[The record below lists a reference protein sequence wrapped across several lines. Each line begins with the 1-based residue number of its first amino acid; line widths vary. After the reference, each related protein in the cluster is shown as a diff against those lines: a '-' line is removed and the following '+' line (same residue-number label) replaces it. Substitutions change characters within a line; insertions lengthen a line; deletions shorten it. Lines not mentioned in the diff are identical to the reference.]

1 MKAFLIALQFL
12 SRIHLASQDVWRDE
26 DFGRS
31 VLFFP
36 LVGLIIGLLLAA
48 LYGAL
53 SFILNPLGCA
63 VLVVAF
69 WFYVTGGLHADGYM
83 DTADGLFSGRS
94 RERMLEIMKDSR
106 VGSGGVMAFVFW
118 FF

>member
-12 SRIHLASQDVWRDE
+12 SRIHLASQDVWTDE

-31 VLFFP
+31 VMFFP

-53 SFILNPLGCA
+53 SFILDPFGRA
-63 VLVVAF
+63 V
-69 WFYVTGGLHADGYM
+69 
-83 DTADGLFSGRS
+83 
-94 RERMLEIMKDSR
+94 
-106 VGSGGVMAFVFW
+106 
-118 FF
+118 

>member
-12 SRIHLASQDVWRDE
+12 SRIHLASQSVWRDE

-48 LYGAL
+48 LYWA
-53 SFILNPLGCA
+53 
-63 VLVVAF
+63 
-69 WFYVTGGLHADGYM
+69 
-83 DTADGLFSGRS
+83 
-94 RERMLEIMKDSR
+94 
-106 VGSGGVMAFVFW
+106 
-118 FF
+118 

>member
-12 SRIHLASQDVWRDE
+12 SRIHLASQEVWTDE

-36 LVGLIIGLLLAA
+36 LVGLVIGLLLSA

-53 SFILNPLGCA
+53 SFILDPLA
-63 VLVVAF
+63 APSWSWSF
-69 WFYVTGGLHADGYM
+69 WFY
-83 DTADGLFSGRS
+83 
-94 RERMLEIMKDSR
+94 
-106 VGSGGVMAFVFW
+106 
-118 FF
+118 

>member
-12 SRIHLASQDVWRDE
+12 SRIHLASQDVWTDE

-36 LVGLIIGLLLAA
+36 VVGLVIGLLLAA
-48 LYGAL
+48 LYTAL
-53 SFILNPLGCA
+53 SFVFEPFGRA

-69 WFYVTGGLHADGYM
+69 WFYVTGDSM
-83 DTADGLFSGRS
+83 PTAIWIRPT
-94 RERMLEIMKDSR
+94 
-106 VGSGGVMAFVFW
+106 VFFPAAAGNGCW
-118 FF
+118 KS

>member
-53 SFILNPLGCA
+53 SLILNPLGRA
-63 VLVVAF
+63 VLIVAF
-69 WFYVTGGLHADGYM
+69 WFYLTGGLHADG
-83 DTADGLFSGRS
+83 
-94 RERMLEIMKDSR
+94 
-106 VGSGGVMAFVFW
+106 
-118 FF
+118 

>member
-12 SRIHLASQDVWRDE
+12 SRIHLASQEVWTDE

-36 LVGLIIGLLLAA
+36 LVGLVIGLLLSA

-53 SFILNPLGCA
+53 SFILDP
-63 VLVVAF
+63 F
-69 WFYVTGGLHADGYM
+69 
-83 DTADGLFSGRS
+83 
-94 RERMLEIMKDSR
+94 
-106 VGSGGVMAFVFW
+106 GSI
-118 FF
+118 

>member
-12 SRIHLASQDVWRDE
+12 SRIHLASQDVWTDE

-36 LVGLIIGLLLAA
+36 VVGLVIGLLLAA
-48 LYGAL
+48 LYTVL
-53 SFILNPLGCA
+53 SFVFEPFGRA

-69 WFYVTGGLHADGYM
+69 WFYVTGGLHADGYL
-83 DTADGLFSGRS
+83 DTADGLFSDRS
-94 RERMLEIMKDSR
+94 RERMLERTAASAPAA
-106 VGSGGVMAFVFW
+106 SWPSSFW
-118 FF
+118 SS